1 MIFNELKQSTFFM
14 FYRIFDCS
22 DHVASLFT
30 ASNVLEIQVL
40 SAALLAKLLSSDV
53 RLLQLDE
60 ASSILNAIPRALARL
75 SQVHINKH
83 ISSINL
89 PFAWL
94 NAYHN
99 IIWVPITVGECN
111 NATAVPAMSIMMRS
125 LWLFLDCK

>member
-1 MIFNELKQSTFFM
+1 MNDVIFNELKQSTFFM

-40 SAALLAKLLSSDV
+40 SATLLAKLLSSDV

-89 PFAWL
+89 PFA
-94 NAYHN
+94 
-99 IIWVPITVGECN
+99 
-111 NATAVPAMSIMMRS
+111 
-125 LWLFLDCK
+125 